1 MNAFV
6 SELELTALPKI
17 PDSRGNLSFIETGKH
32 VPFTIKRAYW
42 LYDVPGGAL
51 RVGHAYKRQQEFI
64 VAISGS
70 FDVVL
75 QDEKEKRKIQL
86 NRSYYGLLIPAMTWR
101 SLENFSTNAL
111 ALILSDTTFDET
123 DYIRDNE
130 LYLHL
135 RHETI

>member
-51 RVGHAYKRQQEFI
+51 RVGHAYKKQQEFI

-75 QDEKEKRKIQL
+75 TDERETRKIQL
-86 NRSYYGLLIPAMTWR
+86 NRSYYGLFLPKMTWR
-101 SLENFSTNAL
+101 SLENFSTNSL
-111 ALILSDTTFDET
+111 ALILSDTNYEEQ
-123 DYIRDNE
+123 DYIRNID
-130 LYLHL
+130 LFLQL
-135 RHETI
+135 RNANK